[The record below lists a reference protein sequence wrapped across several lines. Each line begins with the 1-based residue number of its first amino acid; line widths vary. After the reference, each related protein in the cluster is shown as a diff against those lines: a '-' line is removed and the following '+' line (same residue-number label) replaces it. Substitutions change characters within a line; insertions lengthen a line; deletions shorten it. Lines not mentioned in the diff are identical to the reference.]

1 MKYFCAVKRIRVYL
15 SVLFLMTAALCCC
28 LKANAQADPLAR
40 MDSIEIGLITCS
52 PHNEVYSLY
61 GHSALH
67 YHNLRTHQN
76 WVFNYGVFDQRVPFF
91 VWHFMMGQ
99 TDYTLECTSS
109 FFGFLG
115 YYHHWGSSVEEQV
128 LDLTRHE
135 KLRLQQALE
144 ANLRQPDYRYN
155 IFYDNCSTRPRDI
168 IERCIEGTINYRP
181 ESEGSTL
188 RQIVHRQTEGHPW
201 ARYGNDLLL
210 GFNADM
216 ATTQRDRQFL
226 PMNLMHDFAHAT
238 VNRNGTERP
247 LVLRTVTLVPQ
258 GRQVL
263 KKEFPLSPFA
273 CTLLLLGVSL
283 LLFVY
288 ELRKKTVLWWWD
300 ALLMLASGLT
310 GCILLLMLFSA
321 HPTTS
326 TNLQVLLLC
335 PLSLVFLPSVIRRR
349 KTIWFRI
356 SLVLIILF
364 FAGAFWQ
371 DYADGLEIVALCLLL
386 RYWIHRNDK

>member
-1 MKYFCAVKRIRVYL
+1 MKRFKAYFFPLLV
-15 SVLFLMTAALCCC
+15 AALCWLCS
-28 LKANAQADPLAR
+28 LGANAQVDPLAR
-40 MDSIEIGLITCS
+40 MDSIEIGLLTCS

-67 YHNLRTHQN
+67 YYNKRTRKH
-76 WVFNYGVFDQRVPFF
+76 WVFNYGVFDQRAKLF

-109 FFGFLG
+109 YLGFLG

-168 IERCIEGTINYRP
+168 IERCLDGTITYGQRP
-181 ESEGSTL
+181 DYEPTL
-188 RQIVHRQTEGHPW
+188 RQIVHQQTEGHPW
-201 ARYGNDLLL
+201 ARFGNDLLL
-210 GFNADM
+210 GLRADL

-226 PMNLMHDFAHAT
+226 PQNLSWDFAHAT

-247 LVLRTVTLVPQ
+247 LVLKTVTLVPQ
-258 GRQVL
+258 GSQVL
-263 KKEFPLSPFA
+263 KKEFPLSPLA
-273 CTLLLLGVSL
+273 CTLLLLCVSL

-288 ELRKKTVLWWWD
+288 EQRSKKILWWWD
-300 ALLMLASGLT
+300 VLLMLASGLT
-310 GCILLLMLFSA
+310 GCILLLMFFSA

-335 PLSLVFLPSVIRRR
+335 PLSLVFLPQVVKRR

-356 SLVLIILF
+356 SAVLTILF
-364 FAGAFWQ
+364 LIGSFWQ
-371 DYADGLEIVALCLLL
+371 DYAEGMEIVALCLLL
-386 RYWIHRNDK
+386 RCWTHRNDK